1 MPGVIVRPLRVPTQ
15 EAPVEYRSAATIDAP
30 PTTVAGILRDGPG
43 YAAWDNGVV
52 RVEGPI
58 VDGGTIRVFSEV
70 SPDRAFPV
78 TVAVEGHGMTWT
90 GGIPLGL
97 FRGVRTFDVAPDGD
111 GTRFSMVERF
121 TGPLTRVM
129 ARSMPDLQ
137 PSFDQFA
144 SGLKAEAEGRRTAS

>member
-1 MPGVIVRPLRVPTQ
+1 M
-15 EAPVEYRSAATIDAP
+15 EYRAGATIDAP
-30 PTTVAGILRDGPG
+30 PATVAEVLRDGPG
-43 YAAWDNGVV
+43 YARWDNGVV
-52 RVEGPI
+52 RVEGPV
-58 VDGGTIRVFSEV
+58 VDGGTIKVFSEV

-78 TVAVEGHGMTWT
+78 TVAFDGDGMTWT

-97 FRGVRTFDVAPDGD
+97 FRGVRRFDLTPDGD

-137 PSFDQFA
+137 PGFDQFA
-144 SGLKAEAEGRRTAS
+144 AGLKAEAERRHATR